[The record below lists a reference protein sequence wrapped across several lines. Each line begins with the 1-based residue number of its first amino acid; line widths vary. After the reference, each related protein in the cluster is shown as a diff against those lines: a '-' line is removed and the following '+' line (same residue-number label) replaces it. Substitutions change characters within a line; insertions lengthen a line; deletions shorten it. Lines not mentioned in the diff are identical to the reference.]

1 MNKLHYSFQKGDDL
15 VEQNWKES
23 PDSSPSNKAAFIQN
37 VNSTYTKGAVTDD
50 PSNPTRVLLIVFLAL
65 KLAALRKVILE
76 VVWMEKEKGKS
87 KLILSICDDEQKLRL
102 SDFSRCDVDGVQNN
116 RYIKFKENCES
127 VCKIGADEF
136 HDSPLFFKNQD
147 AASAHSN
154 CIKKLIMSLQYIWY
168 VFE

>member
-1 MNKLHYSFQKGDDL
+1 M
-15 VEQNWKES
+15 
-23 PDSSPSNKAAFIQN
+23 
-37 VNSTYTKGAVTDD
+37 STLLMQGAVTDD
-50 PSNPTRVLLIVFLAL
+50 PSNPTKVLLIVFVAL
-65 KLAALRKVILE
+65 KLAALQKVILE

-87 KLILSICDDEQKLRL
+87 KLILSICDDEQKLSL

-136 HDSPLFFKNQD
+136 HDSPSPLLLKNQD
-147 AASAHSN
+147 AASAYSN
-154 CIKKLIMSLQYIWY
+154 CIKKLVLSLQYTWY